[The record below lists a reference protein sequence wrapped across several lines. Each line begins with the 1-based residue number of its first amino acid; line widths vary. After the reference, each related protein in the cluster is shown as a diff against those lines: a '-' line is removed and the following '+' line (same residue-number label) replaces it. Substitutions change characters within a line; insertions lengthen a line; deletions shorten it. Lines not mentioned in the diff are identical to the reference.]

1 MAAPPSL
8 TVSKSFLVTPTTT
21 LTQSFVLE
29 DRLTDATSVDTLK
42 GMFFERILDLGK
54 GAGVGTQALPPRVI
68 RTYRTFGDYP
78 VGDYY
83 VIIHEVAR
91 RMHPRVTNVEA
102 IRRVSV
108 LDFERLA
115 ESTVGRV
122 MMSFAGDVSATLLQA
137 ERLYGAILKGSAKV
151 RGEKIDGG
159 VRLTYRDFP
168 GLAEYYPI
176 GTIEGLCRHFRA
188 DYEIRVESISP
199 RDADY
204 IIRLR

>member
-1 MAAPPSL
+1 MPAP
-8 TVSKSFLVTPTTT
+8 KSFRVSPTST

-29 DRLTDATSVDTLK
+29 ERLTDATSMDTLK

-54 GAGVGTQALPPRVI
+54 TSGIGTESIPSRLLRS
-68 RTYRTFGDYP
+68 YRTFGDYP

-83 VIIHEVAR
+83 AIIHEVSV
-91 RMHPRVTNVEA
+91 RMHPRVSNVEA
-102 IRRVSV
+102 MRRVSV
-108 LDFERLA
+108 RDFERLA

-122 MMSFAGDVSATLLQA
+122 MLSFAGDVRSTLMQA

-151 RGEKIDGG
+151 RGESITGG

-168 GLAEYYPI
+168 GLAEFYPI
-176 GTIEGLCRHFRA
+176 GTIEGLCRTYKT
-188 DYEIRVESISP
+188 DYEITVDVLSP

-204 IIRLR
+204 TIRLR